1 LRAGEVKNLIDIY
14 SQKYYSNQMH
24 VFSRIL
30 SDLRAAIAVVAAR
43 ERSLSALLV
52 IVWGRVSRVGV
63 RIERLLALW
72 RAGKLPAARAPRVR
86 EDERAAADVV
96 RRPRIPSGR
105 GWLALRA
112 WEVRAFGSQLAHLI
126 ATDAEFARF
135 LAEVPQAARILRPI
149 CRMLLVDELPVVL
162 RKVRVPAVVDAA
174 MGRLVPAGVVAG
186 VGVRKNSG

>member
-1 LRAGEVKNLIDIY
+1 
-14 SQKYYSNQMH
+14 MH

-43 ERSLSALLV
+43 ERGLSALLV

-63 RIERLLALW
+63 RVERLLALW
-72 RAGKLPAARAPRVR
+72 RAGKLPAVRAPRMR
-86 EDERAAADVV
+86 ESERVSADVA
-96 RRPRIPSGR
+96 RRTRIPSGR

-162 RKVRVPAVVDAA
+162 RKVRAAVVVGAA
-174 MGRLVPAGVVAG
+174 VVAPG
-186 VGVRKNSG
+186 VAAVVGEVGARKNSG